1 MPDIAPA
8 EDTAF
13 MELAARIAIGNFA
26 RDGLQPFGIVHTDDK
41 TMIVPSEGFRSDDEK
56 HEFVNILRYIS
67 IEHSGLRSAFAMESW
82 TMFSRDP
89 EDVALLDAIYERG
102 GSMSEHPKAG
112 EAVFIM
118 VESDAGFSTRLHRIV
133 REGDAVTLQAGEID
147 FDPRPAP
154 PAPPLYR
161 GIFSN
166 FHVPTGFQS
175 TPPAQGYAA
184 QMRQLVP
191 STLVKIEPT
200 AEPATN

>member
-8 EDTAF
+8 DDTAF
-13 MELAARIAIGNFA
+13 MELAAQIAIGNFA
-26 RDGLQPFGIVHTDDK
+26 RDGLQPFGIVHTEGR
-41 TMIVPSEGFRSDDEK
+41 TMIVPSNGFRSDDEK
-56 HEFVNILRYIS
+56 REFVNILRYIS
-67 IEHSGLRSAFAMESW
+67 IDHSGLRSAFAMETW

-89 EDVALLDAIYERG
+89 EDTALLDAIYERG

-133 REGDAVTLQAGEID
+133 REGDAVTLEPGETD
-147 FDPRPAP
+147 FGPRPAP
-154 PAPPLYR
+154 PEPPLYR

-166 FHVPTGFQS
+166 FHVPTDFQS
-175 TPPAQGYAA
+175 HPAAQNFAG

-191 STLVKIEPT
+191 ATLVKIEPT
-200 AEPATN
+200 AAPAAN